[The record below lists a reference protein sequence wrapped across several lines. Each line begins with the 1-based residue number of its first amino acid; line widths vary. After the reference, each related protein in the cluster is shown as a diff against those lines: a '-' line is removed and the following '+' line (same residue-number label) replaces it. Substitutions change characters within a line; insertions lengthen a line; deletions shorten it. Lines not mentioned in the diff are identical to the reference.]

1 MIILLLAERKEKR
14 LNDLVTMFSEYTQIR
29 QFPND
34 HVFKTSNVTGYIKCT
49 YLKNLGEDL
58 FSARIWKTN

>member
-14 LNDLVTMFSEYTQIR
+14 LDDLMTMFSEYIRIR

-34 HVFKTSNVTGYIKCT
+34 HVFKTSKDKGTLNVHI
-49 YLKNLGEDL
+49 
-58 FSARIWKTN
+58 